1 MRANEIVSRRVG
13 DLDVDAEPERDRKHE
28 VGTRKAHLRDWVIDH
43 VHRIC
48 DAAKVPPVTAH
59 AMRGL
64 LATLTAARA
73 RRPLDCGDPRS
84 REQAHHDARVRGAG
98 CGNCRRGLVL
108 LEGPCGHQTETA
120 HISASR
126 LVFPVE
132 PRGIEPLTSRVR

>member
-64 LATLTAARA
+64 LATLTAERGLAGHLIAATLGHENKRTTTHAYAAPGAATAGAAWCCSKARA
-73 RRPLDCGDPRS
+73 ATKRKR
-84 REQAHHDARVRGAG
+84 
-98 CGNCRRGLVL
+98 
-108 LEGPCGHQTETA
+108 
-120 HISASR
+120 
-126 LVFPVE
+126 
-132 PRGIEPLTSRVR
+132 LTSLRAASSFRWSQGGSNP